1 MKKTITIIVL
11 MLTAMSFSTSCFKD
25 LDIEQASKIT
35 SSNMWQDE
43 NDCLGAMYGM
53 YDQFRS
59 TMSTAMIYWGEYR
72 SGTFTNGIGTGTA
85 DKMFNNQL
93 DVTEAKGTTWAT
105 LYTLI
110 NDANLI
116 IRHTPDVSFS
126 NEETKN
132 LILGNAYFIR
142 AYSYFIIARVWGDAP
157 LLLTG
162 FESSDNDLQPSR
174 TDASEIYAQVLSD
187 IESAISTIPSSAS
200 DCTIASVAA
209 AQMLKVDYLLWMYE
223 TRNGDK
229 SLLEDANSTIDKVL
243 ANSNYSLLDSYE
255 NVFSLKNKNNKEII
269 FTIHF
274 AQGEAE
280 GGFETVYLIPATKFY
295 SAEANIETHVK
306 IMTSDDQRYNFSPK
320 LIALLKED
328 PADTRT
334 AVSFGDWTDTSIG
347 MQYTWVNKFS
357 GLWQDKTRYFIADK
371 PIYRYA
377 EALMFKAEIEML
389 QGNTAESLKY
399 LNKVAKRAYGKD
411 DYYSIS
417 SSSELRQTLMN
428 EYLKEFAAEAKSWW
442 CYIRLGYAF
451 TEIESLRGRQNET
464 NILLWP
470 INSACMNENPNIR
483 QTVGY

>member
-1 MKKTITIIVL
+1 
-11 MLTAMSFSTSCFKD
+11 
-25 LDIEQASKIT
+25 
-35 SSNMWQDE
+35 
-43 NDCLGAMYGM
+43 
-53 YDQFRS
+53 
-59 TMSTAMIYWGEYR
+59 
-72 SGTFTNGIGTGTA
+72 
-85 DKMFNNQL
+85 
-93 DVTEAKGTTWAT
+93 
-105 LYTLI
+105 
-110 NDANLI
+110 
-116 IRHTPDVSFS
+116 
-126 NEETKN
+126 
-132 LILGNAYFIR
+132 
-142 AYSYFIIARVWGDAP
+142 
-157 LLLTG
+157 
-162 FESSDNDLQPSR
+162 
-174 TDASEIYAQVLSD
+174 
-187 IESAISTIPSSAS
+187 
-200 DCTIASVAA
+200 IASVAA

-389 QGNTAESLKY
+389 QGDTAESLKY

-411 DYYSIS
+411 DYYSIT